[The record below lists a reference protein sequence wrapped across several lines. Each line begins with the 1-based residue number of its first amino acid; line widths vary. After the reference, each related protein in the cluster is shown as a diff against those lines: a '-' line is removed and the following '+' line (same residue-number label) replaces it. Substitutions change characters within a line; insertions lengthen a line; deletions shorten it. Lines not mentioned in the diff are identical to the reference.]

1 MSEEKKKTRRPLKR
15 KRIESNNPAQN
26 RPTKESLEKL
36 KEIARE
42 KGWAVR

>member
-1 MSEEKKKTRRPLKR
+1 MTEDKKKTKRPRKR
-15 KRIESNNPAQN
+15 KRITSDNPPPS

-36 KEIARE
+36 KKIARE

>member
-1 MSEEKKKTRRPLKR
+1 MNEDKKKTRRSPKR
-15 KRIESNNPAQN
+15 RKVTPDNPSKS

-36 KEIARE
+36 KKIARE